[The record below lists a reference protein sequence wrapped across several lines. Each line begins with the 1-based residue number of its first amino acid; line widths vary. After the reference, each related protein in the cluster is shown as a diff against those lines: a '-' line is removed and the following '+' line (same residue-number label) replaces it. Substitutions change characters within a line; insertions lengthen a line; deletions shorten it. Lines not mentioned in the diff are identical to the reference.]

1 MNKSK
6 RAIKRISIVA
16 FISIAATLLLY
27 SIPTIAAPTYVSP
40 SYGVDEVFFG
50 AGGLNDANSASYNA
64 RASLGDLG
72 VGNSASTAY
81 QAYGG
86 FTTTT
91 DPFIALTVNP
101 TTTDLGYLSTTAT
114 ATATGTFEV
123 RAYLAEGY
131 SVVNASDP
139 PIYQSTTS
147 HTLANLAT
155 QTAPATGTEQFGINL
170 VANTVPTTVG
180 ANPVQLPDNSFSYG
194 QVNANYATANQYRYN
209 KGDTVAYSTKSSGI
223 TQYTVTYMYNIS
235 EATPAGEYVF
245 RHALVATAPY

>member
-1 MNKSK
+1 MSKSK
-6 RAIKRISIVA
+6 HIFWRITSLSAITSLVLLA
-16 FISIAATLLLY
+16 LIA
-27 SIPTIAAPTYVSP
+27 IPALAAPTHSSP
-40 SYGVDEVFFG
+40 NYGVDEVFFG
-50 AGGLNDANSASYNA
+50 AGGLNDASSTSYNA

-72 VGNSASTAY
+72 VGNSSSTTY
-81 QAYGG
+81 QSYGG

-91 DPFIALTVNP
+91 DPFIALTVTP

-114 ATATGTFEV
+114 ATTTGTFEV

-139 PIYQSTTS
+139 PIYRSTTN

-170 VANTVPTTVG
+170 VANTVPTTIG
-180 ANPVQLPDNSFSYG
+180 ANPVQLPDSSFSFG

-209 KGDTVAYSTKSSGI
+209 KGDVVAFSNQSSGI

-235 EATPAGEYVF
+235 ESTPAGEYVF
-245 RHALVATAPY
+245 NHALVATAPY